1 MRKAV
6 VVAFLALGL
15 APALAQ
21 DASKTLDQKTPDL
34 NTPDQKKP
42 DPKTDNC
49 FYTVGAQ
56 AIQVPI
62 GASVCRRQP
71 APYNDKYS
79 LLRCTPPLDELAT
92 DVKRGDARCD
102 RYDERE

>member
-1 MRKAV
+1 VAVWKAV
-6 VVAFLALGL
+6 VIAVVTLAS

-21 DASKTLDQKTPDL
+21 DAA
-34 NTPDQKKP
+34 KKA
-42 DPKTDNC
+42 DPKSDNC
-49 FYTVGAQ
+49 FYTVGTQ

-79 LLRCTPPLDELAT
+79 LLRCTPPLDEIDT
-92 DVKRGDARCD
+92 DVKRGDSRCD
-102 RYDERE
+102 KYDERD

>member
-1 MRKAV
+1 MRKVV

-15 APALAQ
+15 TPALAQ
-21 DASKTLDQKTPDL
+21 DAAKAPD
-34 NTPDQKKP
+34 DKKL

-49 FYTVGAQ
+49 FYTVGTQ

-79 LLRCTPPLDELAT
+79 LLRCTPPLDELAS

>member
-15 APALAQ
+15 TPVLTSALTSALAQ
-21 DASKTLDQKTPDL
+21 DAAKAPDE
-34 NTPDQKKP
+34 KKP

-49 FYTVGAQ
+49 FYTVGSQ

-92 DVKRGDARCD
+92 DVRRGDARCD